1 MTTPM
6 HEVIEGYAETTKD
19 LMRKWS
25 DYGQRVAPTL
35 QNYDAKK
42 ASADMGEGVL
52 LAIETGA
59 RLTWEAVDAMT
70 TLTSAPSRPRIVI
83 SEEFDAPEEATLT
96 LTGDLTNRAGN
107 TLLARNV
114 AIDPEQ
120 LEPGETK
127 FKLRAN
133 VAGCP
138 AGIYR
143 GEVKASAEGRPEEVK
158 EVRIKVP

>member
-19 LMRKWS
+19 LLRKWS

-35 QNYDAKK
+35 QKYDAKQ

-83 SEEFDAPEEATLT
+83 SEEFDSPLDGATLT
-96 LTGDLTNRAGN
+96 LKGDLENRAGN
-107 TLLARNV
+107 KLLAGNV

-120 LEPGETK
+120 LEAGKVK
-127 FKLRAN
+127 FNLRAN

-143 GEVKASAEGRPEEVK
+143 GMVEASAGGEPKEVK
-158 EVRIKVP
+158 VRIKVP